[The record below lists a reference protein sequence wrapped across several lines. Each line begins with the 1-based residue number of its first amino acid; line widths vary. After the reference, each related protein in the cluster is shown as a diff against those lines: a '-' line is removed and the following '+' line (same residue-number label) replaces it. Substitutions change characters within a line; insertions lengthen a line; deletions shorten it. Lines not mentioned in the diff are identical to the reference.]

1 MATRRSNEPRRAQT
15 PAAVSAAE
23 SAETTAQAPAQGT
36 RTRKRSQPKQTL
48 ATTPTTVTVS
58 ADVRRGMIAEAA
70 YLRAERRGFAP
81 GHEEEDWYAAEK
93 EVDAQLASGH
103 VWGGPQ

>member
-1 MATRRSNEPRRAQT
+1 MATRRSNEPRRGQT
-15 PAAVSAAE
+15 PAAVGAAE
-23 SAETTAQAPAQGT
+23 SAETTAKEPSPST
-36 RTRKRSQPKQTL
+36 RTRKRAQPKQT
-48 ATTPTTVTVS
+48 AVPPPGVTVS

-81 GHEEEDWYAAEK
+81 GHEEEDWLAAET
-93 EVDAQLASGH
+93 EVDVQLASGQ